1 MSAAAAT
8 DDDGAAGAPPSGAL
22 RLDRWLWHARFIRTR
37 DLAVGLVEER
47 RVRLNSQ
54 LVTKTHTLVRPGDVI
69 TLTQPRAV
77 RALKVRALG
86 ERRGPA
92 TEARGLY
99 EDLEG

>member
-1 MSAAAAT
+1 VSAAAAT
-8 DDDGAAGAPPSGAL
+8 DDADAAGAPVGAL

-77 RALKVRALG
+77 RVLKVRALG
-86 ERRGPA
+86 DRRGPA

>member
-1 MSAAAAT
+1 VSG
-8 DDDGAAGAPPSGAL
+8 DEDGPAVAGAL

-37 DLAVGLVEER
+37 DLAADLVAER
-47 RVRLNSQ
+47 RLRLNSQ
-54 LVTKTHTLVRPGDVI
+54 VVTKTHALVRPGDVI

-77 RALKVRALG
+77 RVLRVKALG

-92 TEARGLY
+92 PEAQGLY

>member
-1 MSAAAAT
+1 MSDDEASAA
-8 DDDGAAGAPPSGAL
+8 GGAL
-22 RLDRWLWHARFIRTR
+22 RLDRWLWHARFIRAR
-37 DLAVGLVEER
+37 DLAAGLVEER

-54 LVTKTHTLVRPGDVI
+54 LVTKTHALVRPGDVI

-77 RALKVRALG
+77 RVLRVKALG

-92 TEARGLY
+92 PEAQGLY